1 MTRGSR
7 LSLFVMAAGPLAFY
21 LIFVLWPLAQS
32 SYYSLT
38 KWNALSDPVFI
49 GLDNYTRALSDP
61 NFIRAFQNTAIWLVV
76 AVTVPTILGLL
87 LAVLLDRPLR
97 ASRFYKSAFYMPITL
112 SLVVVGQVWILDST
126 SPSGDSS
133 TPSSRR
139 LASMTSPAPGW
150 VTRRRHSSRSILAWC
165 WQQTALSLIL
175 YLAAL
180 TTIPRD
186 LLEAASIDGASG
198 WQQFRRIIVP
208 LLRPASV
215 VVIALAVINTLKGF
229 DIVFMLTKGGPFH
242 MSTNLA
248 MFMYEESFRKY
259 QVRLWRGH
267 RGRPVHPGRDRHRHL
282 LPASACRGAAL
293 WLTHRRP

>member
-7 LSLFVMAAGPLAFY
+7 LSLFLMAAGPLAFY
-21 LIFVLWPLAQS
+21 VIFVLWPLAQS

-112 SLVVVGQVWILDST
+112 SLVVVGQVWIWIYQPEWGLINSLLSAVGLEDLT
-126 SPSGDSS
+126 RAWLGD
-133 TPSSRR
+133 
-139 LASMTSPAPGW
+139 PATALIA
-150 VTRRRHSSRSILAWC
+150 VILAWC

-186 LLEAASIDGASG
+186 LLEAASIDGANG

-259 QVRLWRGH
+259 QYGY
-267 RGRPVHPGRDRHRHL
+267 
-282 LPASACRGAAL
+282 GAAIAVAL
-293 WLTHRRP
+293 FILAAIVIVVYFRQVRAAERIYG